1 MPPAI
6 PYMIREECPPGA
18 CICGR
23 DDWLGDPDGDLRI
36 LRLTKAEEKKL
47 IARIEGIASYA
58 DLLRMAELMQAQL
71 GMVLQVAPGNR
82 EVRTVRGL
90 SIQLVERPG
99 LCSKTRQTVPAAIRR
114 CLEKNPGIVY
124 AILDAH
130 DLFGAG

>member
-1 MPPAI
+1 
-6 PYMIREECPPGA
+6 MIREECPPGA

-23 DDWLGDPDGDLRI
+23 DDLLGDVDGDLRI